1 MKLRDIIE
9 LSFDSL
15 YIIGWWDGPSDP
27 VEDILWD
34 ERERELE
41 AIPESLLEAEVM
53 VVEAWSAQV
62 IFVAVTGD
70 ILLEEIDGKGD

>member
-15 YIIGWWDGPSDP
+15 FIVGWWDGPSDP
-27 VEDILWD
+27 TEDILWD

-53 VVEAWSAQV
+53 VVEAWKAQV

-70 ILLEEIDGKGD
+70 ILLEEINGEGD